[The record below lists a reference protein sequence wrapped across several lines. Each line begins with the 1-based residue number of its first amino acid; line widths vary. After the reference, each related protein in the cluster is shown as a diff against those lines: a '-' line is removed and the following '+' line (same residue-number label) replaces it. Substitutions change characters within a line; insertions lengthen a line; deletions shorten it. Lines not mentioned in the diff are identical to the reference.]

1 MNDEEVI
8 VEDYKVIERTVIA
21 TEGFFLAEY
30 VGNGTNEKYASGTI
44 DRSKLDFGFEQYQ
57 FRYLSD
63 DYLDVVKF
71 YHQNIISKIEQFKEM
86 SADIPK
92 GLITREHCNPLDS
105 VPTLA
110 GEIVVQSV
118 DVLFPEYRN
127 ASNQIYLATAGNGCR
142 GDARGSAV
150 YAVNLYSGE
159 RTRLE
164 RYDLIGILR
173 KEHIPNWAKKTYE
186 TIRSQKNKEKER

>member
-21 TEGFFLAEY
+21 AEGFFLAEY

-92 GLITREHCNPLDS
+92 GLFTKKHCNPLDS

-142 GDARGSAV
+142 GNVRGSAV

-159 RTRLE
+159 HTRLE

>member
-57 FRYLSD
+57 FKHLSD

-71 YHQNIISKIEQFKEM
+71 YHQNIISK
-86 SADIPK
+86 
-92 GLITREHCNPLDS
+92 
-105 VPTLA
+105 
-110 GEIVVQSV
+110 
-118 DVLFPEYRN
+118 
-127 ASNQIYLATAGNGCR
+127 
-142 GDARGSAV
+142 
-150 YAVNLYSGE
+150 
-159 RTRLE
+159 
-164 RYDLIGILR
+164 
-173 KEHIPNWAKKTYE
+173 
-186 TIRSQKNKEKER
+186 